1 MGNYDKKDVKGTCSN
16 SSCLRITMIYLD
28 NSATTRQYDEVTE
41 LMYRMAKENF
51 GNPSSLHALGFDA
64 GNILFDARRD
74 IEDLMYPGG
83 EVIFTS
89 GGTESDNMAL
99 VSTARKM
106 KRRGNRILTSKIEHP
121 AVLETCRR
129 LADAGFT
136 VEYLG
141 VDSEGCVDPEDV
153 ASALTYDTIMVSLM
167 TVNNETG
174 AVQPVLPAARAVR
187 NYNRQHG
194 THIVF
199 HTDAVQAFGKIPM
212 DDAQFDLV
220 SVSGHKFHGPKGT
233 GFLYMNKDLKLP
245 AFITGGGQENGY
257 RSSTENTAGIAGL
270 GLAARMSHENLITK
284 MNRMGEVNDYLRK
297 GLMTELPDVVL
308 NGPSELGCTLHD
320 YGKRCP
326 TVLNLTFRG
335 TRGEVLLHTL
345 EQDRIYVS
353 TGSACSSHKTG
364 DSHVLQAMGLDHK
377 AIEGAIRFSFSEFS
391 TIEEM
396 DVVIDRTKAAVT
408 RFRKLGSF
416 R

>member
-1 MGNYDKKDVKGTCSN
+1 
-16 SSCLRITMIYLD
+16 MIYLD

-41 LMYRMAKENF
+41 LVYRMAKENY

-74 IEDLMYPGG
+74 IEDLLYPGG
-83 EVIFTS
+83 EIIFTS
-89 GGTESDNMAL
+89 GGTESNNMAL

-106 KRRGNRILTSKIEHP
+106 RRRGKRILTTRVEHP

-129 LADAGFT
+129 LADDGFA
-136 VEYLG
+136 VEYLS
-141 VDSEGCVDPEDV
+141 VDKNGCVDPDDV
-153 ASALTYDTIMVSLM
+153 SAALTEDTILVSIM

-174 AVQPVLPAARAVR
+174 TIQPVIPAARNVR
-187 NYNRQHG
+187 DFNRKNG
-194 THIVF
+194 TKIVF
-199 HTDAVQAFGKIPM
+199 HTDAVQAFGKLPM
-212 DDAQFDLV
+212 DNAGFDLI
-220 SVSGHKFHGPKGT
+220 SVSGHKFHGPKGI

-257 RSSTENTAGIAGL
+257 RSSTENTTGIAGI
-270 GLAARMSHENLITK
+270 GLAAKMSHENLITK
-284 MNRMGEVNDYLRK
+284 MAKMGEVNDYLRK

-308 NGPSELGCTLHD
+308 NGPEELGYTMHD
-320 YGKRCP
+320 HGRRCP
-326 TVLNLTFRG
+326 TVLNLTFKG

-377 AIEGAIRFSFSEFS
+377 AIEGAIRFSFSEFN
-391 TIEEM
+391 TKEEM
-396 DVVIDRTKAAVT
+396 DEVIDKTKAAVT

>member
-1 MGNYDKKDVKGTCSN
+1 
-16 SSCLRITMIYLD
+16 MIYLD

-41 LMYRMAKENF
+41 LVYRMAKENY

-74 IEDLMYPGG
+74 IEDLLYPGG
-83 EVIFTS
+83 EIIFTS

-106 KRRGNRILTSKIEHP
+106 RRRGKRILTTRVEHP

-129 LADAGFT
+129 LADDGFA
-136 VEYLG
+136 VEYLS
-141 VDSEGCVDPEDV
+141 VDKDGCVDPDDV
-153 ASALTYDTIMVSLM
+153 SAALTEDTVMVSIM

-174 AVQPVLPAARAVR
+174 TIQPVIPAARSVR
-187 NYNRQHG
+187 DFNKKNG
-194 THIVF
+194 TKIVF
-199 HTDAVQAFGKIPM
+199 HTDAVQAFGKLPM
-212 DDAQFDLV
+212 DDANFDLI
-220 SVSGHKFHGPKGT
+220 SVSGHKFHGPKGI

-257 RSSTENTAGIAGL
+257 RSSTENTTGIAGL
-270 GLAARMSHENLITK
+270 GLAARMSHENLIAK
-284 MNRMGEVNDYLRK
+284 MSKMGEVNEYLRK
-297 GLMTELPDVVL
+297 GLMTELSDVLL
-308 NGPSELGCTLHD
+308 NGPEEIGYTMHD
-320 YGKRCP
+320 HGRRCP
-326 TVLNLTFRG
+326 TVLNLTFKG

-377 AIEGAIRFSFSEFS
+377 AIEGAIRFSFSEFN
-391 TIEEM
+391 TKEEM
-396 DVVIDRTKAAVT
+396 DEVIDKTKAAVT

>member
-1 MGNYDKKDVKGTCSN
+1 
-16 SSCLRITMIYLD
+16 MIYLD

-41 LMYRMAKENF
+41 LVYRMAKENY

-74 IEDLMYPGG
+74 IEDLLYPGG
-83 EVIFTS
+83 EIIFTS

-106 KRRGNRILTSKIEHP
+106 RRRGKRILTTRVEHP

-129 LADAGFT
+129 LADDGFA
-136 VEYLG
+136 VEYLS
-141 VDSEGCVDPEDV
+141 VDKNGCVDPDDV
-153 ASALTYDTIMVSLM
+153 SAALTEDTILVSIM

-174 AVQPVLPAARAVR
+174 TIQPVIPAARSVR
-187 NYNRQHG
+187 DFNRKNG
-194 THIVF
+194 TKIVF
-199 HTDAVQAFGKIPM
+199 HTDAVQAFGKLPM
-212 DDAQFDLV
+212 DNAGFDLI
-220 SVSGHKFHGPKGT
+220 SVSGHKFHGPKGI

-257 RSSTENTAGIAGL
+257 RSSTENTTGIAGI
-270 GLAARMSHENLITK
+270 GLAAKMSHENLITK
-284 MNRMGEVNDYLRK
+284 MAKMGEVNDYLRK

-308 NGPSELGCTLHD
+308 NGPEELGYTMHD
-320 YGKRCP
+320 HGRRCP
-326 TVLNLTFRG
+326 TVLNLTFKG

-377 AIEGAIRFSFSEFS
+377 AIEGAIRFSFSEFN
-391 TIEEM
+391 TKEEM
-396 DVVIDRTKAAVT
+396 DEVIDKTKAAVT

>member
-1 MGNYDKKDVKGTCSN
+1 MV
-16 SSCLRITMIYLD
+16 YLD

-41 LMYRMAKENF
+41 LIYRMARENY
-51 GNPSSLHALGFDA
+51 GNPSSLHALGFEA

-74 IEDLMYPGG
+74 IEDLLRPGG
-83 EVIFTS
+83 EIIFTS

-106 KRRGNRILTSKIEHP
+106 KRRGNRILTTRVEHP

-129 LADAGFT
+129 LADDGFA
-136 VEYLG
+136 VEYLSA
-141 VDSEGCVDPEDV
+141 DKNGCVDAADV
-153 ASALTYDTIMVSLM
+153 AAALTDDTILVSIM

-174 AVQPVLPAARAVR
+174 TIQPVMAASKSVR
-187 NYNRQHG
+187 DYNRQHG
-194 THIVF
+194 TRIVF
-199 HTDAVQAFGKIPM
+199 HTDAVQAFGKLPM
-212 DDAQFDLV
+212 DDAPFDLV
-220 SVSGHKFHGPKGT
+220 SVSGHKFHGPKGI

-245 AFITGGGQENGY
+245 PFITGGGQENGY
-257 RSSTENTAGIAGL
+257 RSSTENTTGIAGI
-270 GLAARMSHENLITK
+270 GLAARMSHDNLITK
-284 MNRMGEVNDYLRK
+284 MAKMGEINEYLRK

-308 NGPSELGCTLHD
+308 NGPEELRFSLHD
-320 YGKRCP
+320 QGARCP
-326 TVLNLTFRG
+326 SVLNLTFMG

-377 AIEGAIRFSFSEFS
+377 SIEGAIRFSFSEFN
-391 TIEEM
+391 TKEEM
-396 DVVIDRTKAAVT
+396 DFVIDKTKAAVT